1 MHTYTDLSHS
11 VHLKCSEPFLETRGW
26 LDGGDSPSLCP
37 LTVGC
42 SDVAKRGG
50 CGRAWDYPR
59 WAAGSKGGSESVDLL
74 KSSHAVLHIGKSI
87 EVQMDG
93 NNFGLEMSL

>member
-1 MHTYTDLSHS
+1 M
-11 VHLKCSEPFLETRGW
+11 ETRGW

-50 CGRAWDYPR
+50 RGRAWDYPR
-59 WAAGSKGGSESVDLL
+59 WAARRREEGSVDLL
-74 KSSHAVLHIGKSI
+74 KSSHAILHIGKS
-87 EVQMDG
+87 V
-93 NNFGLEMSL
+93 

>member
-1 MHTYTDLSHS
+1 MGKVMEWVSGGKPVHTYTDLSHS

-59 WAAGSKGGSESVDLL
+59 WAAGSKEE
-74 KSSHAVLHIGKSI
+74 ARVLTS
-87 EVQMDG
+87 
-93 NNFGLEMSL
+93 